1 MTVDEVIAEL
11 ISDKDKRVSS
21 RFPCRAIM
29 VKTVLEYAQLISE
42 LKKIPD
48 AEIVTSDKLF
58 SSADV
63 MPRYENLTAPVYK
76 DSWLI
81 LPGVSEYLRLFSGSE
96 AESQRFAKLWRHQNP
111 ASSLG
116 RVLIPLWGC
125 EAQWH
130 DRTLHLCE
138 DVRQELF
145 YYDCT
150 DGSEEEQKL
159 GVIALSG
166 EFEQALQKMQSV
178 GGQVL
183 IGLREWYESWCDIQ
197 GADRIEQILLTKR
210 YASIQPTSGDISI
223 RVIRD
228 KIAFLKENLRNA
240 QILTQENCPQEAQS
254 LLFNRALQGEE
265 LDKAILSVLNVAKFA
280 NMDVMSKWEAMGK
293 GEKQLVFLWLKLHPD
308 KTYLCH
314 CVQAVSHIE
323 ELPEHIL
330 YDIFPLCGTHP
341 DWITES
347 RILLSVMGIAR
358 DEAYYSEL
366 ERIPLYED
374 RLLFLTGKARD
385 ERIYLL
391 RLIGKWLRQDP
402 KQAYASEKIR
412 EIYPSLSAYLD
423 KGAYDSDLARYF
435 SLYKSHKLE
444 NTLPEDEKLYFS
456 DFPADEYDYRYAK
469 LSSSITED
477 CTILWI
483 DALGAE
489 WLPLLLWALR
499 QSNKGTVKEYSVVQ
513 AVLPTETIFNEQWK
527 QMDIPYQKLDHLD
540 KLAHKGVIDEPDYYA
555 CIEEQLSF
563 IIGIRNA
570 AEDTLKKSDR
580 VIITGD
586 HGTSRLAA
594 RMFHRREGVA
604 VPTGAKACSHGRY
617 CILSDGFSTAN
628 PNLRTVEDS
637 DGNCYAVFSNYDH
650 FTQSGFA
657 AGADDENAIYGEIH
671 GGASPEEMLVPLIV
685 FDSIAPRPL
694 AASWDK
700 NTVKIQSKRAKALLK
715 FNRPV
720 HTLQVKVGATEGMCR
735 PMEEGKIWEVLFKGI
750 APAVRNVSVVA
761 DGALVQVEPF
771 TILPALGGGEGDLL

>member
-11 ISDKDKRVSS
+11 ISEKEKRVSS
-21 RFPCRAIM
+21 RFSCRAIM
-29 VKTVLEYAQLISE
+29 VNTISEYAQLISE

-63 MPRYENLTAPVYK
+63 MPRYESLTAPAYK

-81 LPGVSEYLRLFSGSE
+81 LPGVSEYLRLFSANE
-96 AESQRFAKLWRHQNP
+96 AETQRFAKLWRYKNQ
-111 ASSLG
+111 ATSLG
-116 RVLIPLWGC
+116 RILIPLWGC

-138 DVRQELF
+138 DERQELF

-150 DGSEEEQKL
+150 EDSEEEQKL
-159 GVIALSG
+159 QVLALSG
-166 EFEQALQKMQSV
+166 EFEQALQKMESQ

-183 IGLREWYESWCDIQ
+183 VGLREWYESWCDVQ
-197 GADRIEQILLTKR
+197 GADNIRQILLTKR

-228 KIAFLKENLRNA
+228 KLAFLKENLRDA
-240 QILTQENCPQEAQS
+240 RILTEENCPQEAQA
-254 LLFNRALQGEE
+254 LLFDYALQGEG
-265 LDKAILSVLNVAKFA
+265 LDKAILSVLNVAEFA
-280 NMDVMSKWEAMGK
+280 NADVMSKWGTMGT
-293 GEKQLVFLWLKLHPD
+293 GERQLAFLWLKLHPD
-308 KTYLCH
+308 KSYLYH
-314 CVQAVSHIE
+314 CVQAVSCVE
-323 ELPEHIL
+323 QLPNRIL
-330 YDIFPLCGTHP
+330 RDIFPLCGAHP
-341 DWITES
+341 DWIAES
-347 RILLSVMGIAR
+347 RVLLSVMGIAR

-366 ERIPLYED
+366 ECIPVYED
-374 RLLFLTGKARD
+374 RLPFLTGKERD

-391 RLIGKWLRQDP
+391 RLIGKWLRQNP
-402 KQAYASEKIR
+402 KQVYASKKIR
-412 EIYPSLSAYLD
+412 GIYPSLFAYLD

-456 DFPADEYDYRYAK
+456 DFRTDEYDYRYAK
-469 LSSSITED
+469 LSSAITGD
-477 CTILWI
+477 CMILWI

-489 WLPLLLWALR
+489 WLPLLLWALS
-499 QSNKGTVKEYSVVQ
+499 QSEKGTVKEYSVVQ
-513 AVLPTETIFNEQWK
+513 AVLPTETVFNEQWK
-527 QMDIPYQKLDHLD
+527 QMDVPYRKLDRLD

-563 IIGIRNA
+563 IAGIRSA
-570 AEDTLKKSDR
+570 AEDMLKNSDR

-594 RMFHRREGVA
+594 RMFHRREGVT
-604 VPTGAKACSHGRY
+604 VPAGAKACSHGRY
-617 CILSDGFSTAN
+617 CILSDSVSTAN
-628 PNLRTVEDS
+628 PNLLTVKDS

-671 GGASPEEMLVPLIV
+671 GGASPEETLVPLIV
-685 FDSIAPRPL
+685 FDSAAPRPL

-700 NTVKIQSKRAKALLK
+700 NTVKIQSKRAKAVLK

-720 HTLQVKVGATEGMCR
+720 HALQVKVGATEGVCR
-735 PMEEGKIWEVLFKGI
+735 SMENGKVWEVVFKGI
-750 APAVRNVSVVA
+750 APAVHNVSVAA
-761 DGALVQVEPF
+761 DGALVQAEPLE
-771 TILPALGGGEGDLL
+771 ILPALGGGEGDLP

>member
-11 ISDKDKRVSS
+11 ISDKDNRVSS
-21 RFPCRAIM
+21 RFSCRAIM
-29 VKTVLEYAQLISE
+29 VKTVSEYAQLISK

-63 MPRYENLTAPVYK
+63 MPRYENLTAPAYQ

-81 LPGVSEYLRLFSGSE
+81 LPGVSEYLRLFSANE
-96 AESQRFAKLWRHQNP
+96 AETQRFAKLWRYKNS
-111 ASSLG
+111 ATSLG
-116 RVLIPLWGC
+116 RILIPLWGC

-150 DGSEEEQKL
+150 EDSEEEQKL
-159 GVIALSG
+159 EVLALSG
-166 EFEQALQKMQSV
+166 EFEQALQKMQSI

-183 IGLREWYESWCDIQ
+183 VGLREWYESWCDVQ
-197 GADRIEQILLTKR
+197 GADRIQQILLTKR
-210 YASIQPTSGDISI
+210 YASIQPTSGNISI

-228 KIAFLKENLRNA
+228 KLAFLKESLRNA
-240 QILTQENCPQEAQS
+240 QLLTQENCPQEAQA
-254 LLFNRALQGEE
+254 LLFDYALQGEE
-265 LDKAILSVLNVAKFA
+265 LDKAILSVLNMAEFA
-280 NMDVMSKWEAMGK
+280 SVDVMSKWTTMGT

-308 KTYLCH
+308 KSYLCH
-314 CVQAVSHIE
+314 CVQAVSRME
-323 ELPEHIL
+323 LLPERVLH
-330 YDIFPLCGTHP
+330 DIFPLCGAHP
-341 DWITES
+341 EWITES
-347 RILLSVMGIAR
+347 RMLLSAMGIVR
-358 DEAYYSEL
+358 DEAYYSDL
-366 ERIPLYED
+366 ERIPVYED
-374 RLLFLTGKARD
+374 RLQFLTGKERD

-402 KQAYASEKIR
+402 KQVHASNKIR
-412 EIYPSLSAYLD
+412 EIYPSLFAYLD

-444 NTLPEDEKLYFS
+444 NTLPEDEELYFS
-456 DFPADEYDYRYAK
+456 NIRTDEYDYRYAK
-469 LSSSITED
+469 LSDSITQD
-477 CTILWI
+477 CMVLWI

-499 QSNKGTVKEYSVVQ
+499 QSKKGTVKEYSVAQ

-527 QMDIPYQKLDHLD
+527 QMNVPYRKLNRLD

-563 IIGIRNA
+563 IAGIRSA
-570 AEDTLKKSDR
+570 AEDMLKNSDR

-594 RMFHRREGVA
+594 RMFHRREGVT
-604 VPTGAKACSHGRY
+604 VPAGAKACSHGRY
-617 CILSDGFSTAN
+617 CVLSDDVSTAN
-628 PNLRTVEDS
+628 PNLLTVKDS
-637 DGNCYAVFSNYDH
+637 NGNCYAVFSNYDH
-650 FTQSGFA
+650 FTQPGFA

-671 GGASPEEMLVPLIV
+671 GGASPEETLVPLIV
-685 FDSIAPRPL
+685 FDSVTPRPL

-700 NTVKIQSKRAKALLK
+700 NTVKIQSKRAKAVLK

-720 HTLQVKVGATEGMCR
+720 HALQVKVGATEGVCR
-735 PMEEGKIWEVLFKGI
+735 SMENGKVWEVVFKGI
-750 APAVRNVSVVA
+750 APAVHNVSVAA
-761 DGALVQVEPF
+761 DGALVQVEPLA
-771 TILPALGGGEGDLL
+771 ILPALGGGEGDLP